1 MTSTSTDPSAWRT
14 PDSAQEF
21 KPLTGVRILDFS
33 ALGPGPFCTMLLA
46 AWGADVISVERPGN
60 ADPDLNSAH
69 YNVGKRCFQLNLKAT
84 EGGDIARRLAAEADI
99 VFESFRPGAMERLG
113 LGPDDLRAAN
123 PGLIYVRLTGYGQ
136 TGPYAQRAGHD
147 INYLATSGALSVIGR
162 GEPAPPLA
170 LLGDFAGGGLTTA
183 FGVMLALRTRDRT
196 GLGTVL
202 DASIVDGVSVMMYST
217 AIRGLDPPRVQLLD
231 GTAPFYTTYPCGD
244 GRRMSVGA
252 LESRFFVQLLACLG
266 IDRPDFVRGQF
277 NSDLWPEMRELFG
290 AAFAS
295 KPRDEWVTVLG
306 SADTCTAPVLT
317 VDELADDPHL
327 AARGTYRRDGDML
340 RVALAPRVDGQP
352 VDSFPEAPL
361 AGSGAAIL
369 AGLGFDSGQIKQ
381 LRSRGVI
388 GEPVDGRID
397 GSTR

>member
-1 MTSTSTDPSAWRT
+1 MTSTSTNTSVWRT
-14 PDSAQEF
+14 PDPAQEA

-46 AWGADVISVERPGN
+46 AWGADVISLDRPGN
-60 ADPDLNSAH
+60 ADPELDSAH
-69 YNVGKRCFQLNLKAT
+69 HNVGKRCFQLNLKTT

-113 LGPDDLRAAN
+113 LGPDDLRATN

-136 TGPYAQRAGHD
+136 TGPYAKRAGHD

-196 GLGTVL
+196 ELGTVL
-202 DASIVDGVSVMMYST
+202 DASIVDGVSTLMYST
-217 AIRGLDPPRVQLLD
+217 AIRGLDPARIRMLD

-252 LESRFFVQLLACLG
+252 LESRFFVQLLSCLG
-266 IDRPDFVRGQF
+266 IDRPDFIRDQF
-277 NSDLWPEMRELFG
+277 DITLWPEMRELIG
-290 AAFAS
+290 AAFAG
-295 KPRDEWVTVLG
+295 KPRDEWVTILG
-306 SADTCTAPVLT
+306 SADTCTAPVLE
-317 VDELADDPHL
+317 VDELAGDPHL
-327 AARGTYRRDGDML
+327 AARGTYRKDGDMM
-340 RVALAPRVDGQP
+340 RVAIAPRVDGRP
-352 VDSFPEAPL
+352 VDSFPVAPL
-361 AGSGAAIL
+361 AESGENIL
-369 AGLGFDSGQIKQ
+369 AGLGFDTTQIEQ

-388 GEPVDGRID
+388 GSPPDGRSN
-397 GSTR
+397 GGPR